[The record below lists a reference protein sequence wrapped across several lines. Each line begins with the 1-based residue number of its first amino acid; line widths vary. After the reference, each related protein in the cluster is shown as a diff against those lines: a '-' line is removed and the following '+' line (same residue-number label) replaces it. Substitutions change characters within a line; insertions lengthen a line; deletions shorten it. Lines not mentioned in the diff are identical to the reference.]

1 MQLRT
6 SNHAKKI
13 IHDPIKHIP
22 VKGCRVNS
30 CTCFVRVFFY
40 DFAKKNTIVFFTG
53 YGEKIK

>member
-6 SNHAKKI
+6 GNHAKKI

-30 CTCFVRVFFY
+30 RTCFVRVFFY
-40 DFAKKNTIVFFTG
+40 DFVKYITIAFFTG
-53 YGEKIK
+53 CGEKIK